1 MNWLYNSKFYR
12 WLDADETGK
21 RWEWYGM
28 ILIAIALV
36 GYGMIIWWMEI

>member
-1 MNWLYNSKFYR
+1 MKWLYESRFYR

-21 RWEWYGM
+21 RWEWYGV
-28 ILIAIALV
+28 ILFVSALV